1 MTHLADNLAGKRVAV
16 IGGGIAGLSAAKDLA
31 RLGAGVVL
39 VEKSETLGGHA
50 AGYGCKAADR
60 CVKCGACIVEETI
73 REVRATPGIEVHL
86 LSTLD
91 DVHRD
96 GRYTLT
102 LTPADGLDD
111 APVVAV
117 QADAVVLATGF
128 KPYDP
133 REKPYGYK
141 TFPNVVTNL
150 ELEAMIRGTDQV
162 IRPSDGAAPDRM
174 AFFQCVGSR
183 DAKLGHLWCSQV
195 CCGSALRMARW
206 MRSRRPGTDITF
218 FYIDVQTF
226 GKDFDVFYRAA
237 KDEIRMIRALPAD
250 LYPVSEDGLKAVF
263 FDPETHEPREAVFDM
278 VVLSIGL
285 LPGADNPLMATLLD
299 APLTDDGFLAKT
311 ADSADGVFPAGT
323 ATGPM
328 SIPDAIQ
335 SAEKTVRDV
344 VRYLEKN

>member
-1 MTHLADNLAGKRVAV
+1 MTRLADNLTDKRVVV
-16 IGGGIAGLSAAKDLA
+16 IGGGVAGLSAAKDLA
-31 RLGAGVVL
+31 RLGAEVVL
-39 VEKSETLGGHA
+39 VEKSDALGGHA
-50 AGYGCKAADR
+50 AGFGCKAADR
-60 CVKCGACIVEETI
+60 CVKCGACAVEEAI
-73 REVRATPGIEVHL
+73 REVEAAPGIEIRR
-86 LSTLD
+86 LSTVT
-91 DVHRD
+91 DVYRN

-102 LTPADGLDD
+102 LTPADGSTD
-111 APVVAV
+111 AIE
-117 QADAVVLATGF
+117 ADAVVLAAGF

-150 ELEAMIRGTDQV
+150 ELEAMIRGTDRV
-162 IRPSDGAAPDRM
+162 TRPSDGGPPDKV

-195 CCGSALRMARW
+195 CCASALRMARW
-206 MRSRRPGTDITF
+206 IRSRRPETEIAF

-226 GKDFDVFYRAA
+226 GKDFESFYRSAR
-237 KDEIRMIRALPAD
+237 DEIQLIRTLPAD
-250 LYPVSEDGLKAVF
+250 LYPAAEDGLKAVY
-263 FDPETHEPREAVFDM
+263 FDPETGKPREAVFDL

-285 LPGADNPLMATLLD
+285 LPAADNPLLSTLLN
-299 APLTDDGFLAKT
+299 APLTEDGFMAGP
-311 ADSADGVFPAGT
+311 ADGVFPAGT

-344 VRYLEKN
+344 VRYLETS